1 MRNSK
6 LLCLA
11 TLVLVSLATAIQLS
25 AQTVLEVTAQG
36 TAAVPNL
43 EIGNS
48 GNIQFQNNASFP
60 ISVSFTT
67 SSGPVFSN
75 IANLAA
81 GHNSSLQAPQQLNVT
96 VNYTIINM
104 SNGHVQGPYGLE
116 VGSGP
121 ISINVADGLTD
132 LDIVS
137 IPAGGQV
144 QFNSDDYYG
153 LSCTPAN
160 LISPELTSL
169 APGSNPVRTLTTQS
183 VGCTFSSAA
192 NGRNHNV
199 NHHTSVIVF

>member
-1 MRNSK
+1 MRNS

-11 TLVLVSLATAIQLS
+11 ILALASLVTTIRLS
-25 AQTVLEVTAQG
+25 AQTVLGVTPQG
-36 TAAVPNL
+36 TAAVPNV

-48 GNIQFQNNASFP
+48 GNIQFQNNSSFA
-60 ISVSFTT
+60 ISVRFTT
-67 SSGPVFSN
+67 SSGAVFSN
-75 IANLAA
+75 IGNLAA
-81 GHNSSLQAPQQLNVT
+81 GQTSSSQAPQQLNVT
-96 VNYTIINM
+96 VNYVIINL

-121 ISINVADGLTD
+121 LAINIANGLTD

-137 IPAGGQV
+137 VPAGGQI

-153 LSCTPAN
+153 LACTPAN
-160 LISPELTSL
+160 EISPELTSL
-169 APGSNPVRTLTTQS
+169 VPGSNPVRTLSAES

-199 NHHTSVIVF
+199 NHHMSMIVF